1 MILLGVALFVA
12 LGLILSI
19 FLKSWAGRKMDEAQ
33 RRRRDARRR
42 RYYARKR
49 NGGL

>member
-1 MILLGVALFVA
+1 MMWIGAALFVA

-19 FLKSWAGRKMDEAQ
+19 LLKTWAGRKMDEAQ

-49 NGGL
+49 DGGA